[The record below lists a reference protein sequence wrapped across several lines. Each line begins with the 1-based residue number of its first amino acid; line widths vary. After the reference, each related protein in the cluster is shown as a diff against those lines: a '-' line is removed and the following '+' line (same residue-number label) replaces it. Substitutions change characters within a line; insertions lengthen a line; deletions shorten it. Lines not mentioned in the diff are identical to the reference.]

1 MPLTASLV
9 YCDMEGKP
17 IRVRDGKLIRGCT
30 AAAVVHGNCVATA
43 TGSDE
48 NCRSPLSLHCHK
60 ATGRVGR
67 TSGASAFVP
76 LVVERLVGSL
86 AADWLAQH
94 STAPAC
100 LPRLVV
106 TLTEDII

>member
-1 MPLTASLV
+1 MVNSYKGVRLPLS
-9 YCDMEGKP
+9 CMEIALRRRRDQT
-17 IRVRDGKLIRGCT
+17 IRV
-30 AAAVVHGNCVATA
+30 VA
-43 TGSDE
+43 
-48 NCRSPLSLHCHK
+48 PLSLHSHK

-86 AADWLAQH
+86 AADWLVRH
-94 STAPAC
+94 STAPC